1 MCRWYT
7 NFFFLHKA
15 NTLSSVHILAGG
27 PPLELRELNMA
38 QVCEANM
45 MDHPAVKLPLCR
57 ALRRQLG
64 DKASPI

>member
-1 MCRWYT
+1 
-7 NFFFLHKA
+7 
-15 NTLSSVHILAGG
+15 
-27 PPLELRELNMA
+27 MA

-64 DKASPI
+64 DKAKPYMRAHLLFTSILPATKAGGLHMPSHR